1 MWPSSDLIFCGPSL
15 GSTLESCSLYR
26 FGQNDNEKVRDN
38 SRGCG
43 DTLPPRPQKAQAM
56 TFCIFIAGGL
66 FWKATVHHDTQIH
79 YGYGLIWAGRA
90 ARITSH
96 LQSLLQDVQISEKV
110 PGVETERDLCII

>member
-1 MWPSSDLIFCGPSL
+1 MWGYTAPQASESTGDDFLHIYCG
-15 GSTLESCSLYR
+15 GAVLEGNGY
-26 FGQNDNEKVRDN
+26 
-38 SRGCG
+38 
-43 DTLPPRPQKAQAM
+43 
-56 TFCIFIAGGL
+56 
-66 FWKATVHHDTQIH
+66 HDTQIH